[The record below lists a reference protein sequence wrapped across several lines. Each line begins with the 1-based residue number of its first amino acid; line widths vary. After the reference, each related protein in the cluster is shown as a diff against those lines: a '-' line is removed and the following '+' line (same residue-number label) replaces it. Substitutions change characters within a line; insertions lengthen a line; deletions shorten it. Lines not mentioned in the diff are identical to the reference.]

1 MNGTNDNSHV
11 KNETKF
17 NIPIVIDKSETS
29 SGITLLALW
38 STMSDKS
45 YRVVWPKDRLRPLI
59 EESIIALYTK
69 QGHGEVVLNSD
80 KVIQLEASTVMFLHP
95 KDIKSYQCKGF
106 IWEVFLME
114 FIPNGA
120 INLPYQHLIT
130 LSNNEFFYQEM
141 NQIIEYFQSNQ
152 PVERHFATAALTKTI
167 YHWLTLAK
175 VRDQDEKLNLVQEV
189 ITKIHLNIT
198 QKWQVKDM
206 AESAGCSEQ
215 YLRKLFLKYTNQTPK
230 EYYLNSRLNTSRVL
244 LKHKGY
250 TINQTASAL
259 NFYDAFHFSK
269 AFKEK
274 FGYPPSKIMKK

>member
-120 INLPYQHLIT
+120 INLPYQHYPT
-130 LSNNEFFYQEM
+130 MNFF
-141 NQIIEYFQSNQ
+141 I
-152 PVERHFATAALTKTI
+152 
-167 YHWLTLAK
+167 
-175 VRDQDEKLNLVQEV
+175 
-189 ITKIHLNIT
+189 
-198 QKWQVKDM
+198 
-206 AESAGCSEQ
+206 
-215 YLRKLFLKYTNQTPK
+215 RK
-230 EYYLNSRLNTSRVL
+230 
-244 LKHKGY
+244 
-250 TINQTASAL
+250 
-259 NFYDAFHFSK
+259 
-269 AFKEK
+269 
-274 FGYPPSKIMKK
+274 